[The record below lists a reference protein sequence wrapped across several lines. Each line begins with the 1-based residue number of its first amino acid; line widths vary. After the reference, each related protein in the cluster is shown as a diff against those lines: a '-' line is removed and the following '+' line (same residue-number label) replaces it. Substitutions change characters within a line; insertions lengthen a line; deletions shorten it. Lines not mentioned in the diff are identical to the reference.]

1 VGLSRP
7 STHDQSFRALDN
19 EQAAF
24 LPLHPDEGL
33 RPLDHT
39 QDTLFLHL
47 SRVSSR

>member
-1 VGLSRP
+1 M
-7 STHDQSFRALDN
+7 
-19 EQAAF
+19 
-24 LPLHPDEGL
+24 PLHLDEGL